1 MELSVVMPFL
11 NSDEIVRRTIKYWG
25 RMDLPD
31 DIEFLIMDD
40 GSEKPLRHPKFGL
53 LDLVTKLGLNL
64 EIHETNEFRPW
75 TSSAARNM
83 AARSIA
89 KGRNL
94 FLVDGDYIVSREA
107 LERARVFRGDRLGCR
122 RHFGVLLEDGTFT
135 QDHKV
140 LIEWGLNQ
148 SRIRARGTRIPPHPN
163 QFIMR
168 RELFLEMGGYDEY
181 RIFNSTYPQREDN
194 DFKRRTR
201 QWERNGKLVWSE
213 EERPT
218 LFMYPNGQFCG
229 DVDYNPFNLFHT
241 LTRKTNRNYWYHHMR
256 YERAE

>member
-1 MELSVVMPFL
+1 MKLSVVMPFL

-25 RMDLPD
+25 GMDLPD

-40 GSEKPLRHPKFGL
+40 GSDKSLRHPDFGL
-53 LDLVTKLGLNL
+53 LELTASLGLNL
-64 EIHETNEFRPW
+64 EIHETHEKRPW
-75 TSSAARNM
+75 TSSAARNI

-94 FLVDGDYIVSREA
+94 FLVDGDYIVSQAA
-107 LERARVFRGDRLGCR
+107 LLRAREFDGDRLGCR
-122 RHFGVLLEDGTFT
+122 REFGVLLEDGTFT

-140 LIEWGLNQ
+140 LMEWGIPA
-148 SRIRARGTRIPPHPN
+148 SRIRKRGTRFPPHPN

-168 RELFLEMGGYDEY
+168 RELFVEMGGYDEK
-181 RIFNSTYPQREDN
+181 RIFGATYPQREDN

-201 QWERNGKLVWSE
+201 RWQQEGKLEWSE

-241 LTRKTNRNYWYHHMR
+241 LTRKTERNYWYHNMR
-256 YERAE
+256 YGKD